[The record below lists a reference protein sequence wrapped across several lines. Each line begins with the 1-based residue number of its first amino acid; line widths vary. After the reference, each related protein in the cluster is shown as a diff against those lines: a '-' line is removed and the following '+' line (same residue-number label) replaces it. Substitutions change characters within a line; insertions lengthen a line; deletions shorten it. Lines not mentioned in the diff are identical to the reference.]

1 MEIMIAARELASVDE
16 IVSSLSWREF
26 EVTLGPFAHF
36 GTKDARGYI
45 YIYILKKEHSELGT

>member
-1 MEIMIAARELASVDE
+1 MIAARELASVDE

-45 YIYILKKEHSELGT
+45 YILKKEHSELGT